1 MRYCCVAF
9 FIILLFTSCDYFS
22 STKKNK
28 NHEIDTIIDFSKV
41 DVSPSF
47 NICKNLM
54 NEAKT
59 NCFRKEIQQRITK
72 ELQLYNFVS
81 KKLIDEVV
89 LIDLQINKRGEFEL
103 KNISFSK
110 NIKEHLPKLDSV
122 IKKTIKKLPIIT
134 PGFKRGIPVSTQYEL
149 PIRIQ
154 IEEEI
159 N

>member
-1 MRYCCVAF
+1 MRCCCVSL
-9 FIILLFTSCDYFS
+9 ITILLFVSCDFFS
-22 STKKNK
+22 SSKKNK
-28 NHEIDTIIDFSKV
+28 DQMIDTVIDFSKV

-47 NICKNLM
+47 SVCKNLM
-54 NEAKT
+54 DEAKT

-81 KKLIDEVV
+81 NELIDEVV
-89 LIDLQINKRGEFEL
+89 LIDLQISSKGKFEL
-103 KNISFSK
+103 KDISSSN
-110 NIKEHLPKLDSV
+110 NIKEYLPKLDSV
-122 IKKTIKKLPIIT
+122 IRQSIKKLPKIT
-134 PGFKRGIPVSTQYEL
+134 PGFKRGIPVSTQYQL

>member
-1 MRYCCVAF
+1 
-9 FIILLFTSCDYFS
+9 
-22 STKKNK
+22 
-28 NHEIDTIIDFSKV
+28 
-41 DVSPSF
+41 
-47 NICKNLM
+47 M

-89 LIDLQINKRGEFEL
+89 LIDLQINRRGEFEL

-122 IKKTIKKLPIIT
+122 IKKSIKKLPIIT